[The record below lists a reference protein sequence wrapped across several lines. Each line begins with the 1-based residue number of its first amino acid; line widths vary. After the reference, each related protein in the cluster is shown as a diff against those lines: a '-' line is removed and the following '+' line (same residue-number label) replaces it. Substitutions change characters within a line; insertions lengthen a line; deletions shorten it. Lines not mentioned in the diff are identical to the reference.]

1 MRIANNLSALGA
13 FNALNSTNQSLQKII
28 NSLSS
33 GLRIN
38 SASDDAAGFA
48 VSEKMRSQIRGLD
61 TALRNSQDGISLL
74 QTAEG
79 ALEQTNSMLQR
90 MRDLSI
96 QASNDSLT
104 SNDRQYIQLEID
116 QIKDEIN
123 RVAGTTQFNQKRILD
138 GSSGALWASS
148 DSGVRAVIHGG
159 LTGRTISGRRSAV
172 REITGL
178 KLQRVREK
186 LRFRRVIS

>member
-1 MRIANNLSALGA
+1 MRIMNNFPALTA
-13 FNALNSTNQSLQKII
+13 FTALNSTNKSLQKTIK
-28 NSLSS
+28 SLST

-61 TALRNSQDGISLL
+61 VALRNSQDGISLL

-79 ALEQTNSMLQR
+79 ALSQMNDMLQR

-116 QIKDEIN
+116 QLKDEIN
-123 RVAGTTQFNQKRILD
+123 RIAGTTQFNKKRILD

-148 DSGVRAVIHGG
+148 DPGVRARINGG
-159 LTGRTISGRRSAV
+159 LTYTDKFGQKVSS
-172 REITGL
+172 EE
-178 KLQRVREK
+178 LQD
-186 LRFRRVIS
+186 

>member
-148 DSGVRAVIHGG
+148 DSGVRAIIHGG
-159 LTGRTISGRRSAV
+159 LTRTDNFG
-172 REITGL
+172 
-178 KLQRVREK
+178 Q
-186 LRFRRVIS
+186 